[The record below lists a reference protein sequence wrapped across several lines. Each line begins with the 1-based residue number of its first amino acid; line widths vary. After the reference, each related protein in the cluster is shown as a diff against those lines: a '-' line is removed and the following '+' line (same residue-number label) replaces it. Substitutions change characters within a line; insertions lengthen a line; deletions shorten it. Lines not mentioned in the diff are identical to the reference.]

1 MKFPSKSIASGHI
14 AMLMFSLLVS
24 GSFVLGS
31 IIANLISPD
40 LVTFLRF
47 LIAFIAIAIL
57 ILYQSKFCFL
67 KYLSIGR
74 SLILGALIS
83 IYFITMFEGLK
94 TASST
99 SMAVVFT
106 LTPLLAGFFDLIF
119 SNRVMSKKVWITV
132 VVAAIGALWI
142 IFDGNIQNF
151 INFKVGYGEKLF
163 FIGCICHA
171 LYAALIPK
179 FNNGEP
185 AIVQTFG
192 TLISGIII
200 LGLFS
205 NKEIIYYSWIDFP
218 VIVLLTILY
227 LAIFA
232 TAASFFLIQ
241 YSAVRLS
248 SIKVMAYTYA
258 VPIWVVLLQIIFLQQ
273 LPNTITFVGAFVIL
287 VSLLIL
293 LFNDEG

>member
-1 MKFPSKSIASGHI
+1 MKFPSKSVASGHM
-14 AMLMFSLLVS
+14 AMLLFSLLVS

-47 LIAFIAIAIL
+47 LIAFIAISIL

-185 AIVQTFG
+185 AIIQTFG

>member
-1 MKFPSKSIASGHI
+1 MKFPSKSIASGHM

-185 AIVQTFG
+185 AIIQTFG
-192 TLISGIII
+192 TLISGIIF

-205 NKEIIYYSWIDFP
+205 NKEIIYHSWIDFP
-218 VIVLLTILY
+218 VIVLITILY

-232 TAASFFLIQ
+232 TATSFFLIQ

-258 VPIWVVLLQIIFLQQ
+258 VPIWVVLFQIIFLQQ

>member
-1 MKFPSKSIASGHI
+1 MHFPLKSVSSGHL

-47 LIAFIAIAIL
+47 LIAFLVITIL
-57 ILYQSKFCFL
+57 ILFQSKVRFI
-67 KYLSIGR
+67 KYLSVWR

-142 IFDGNIQNF
+142 IFDGNIENF
-151 INFKVGYGEKLF
+151 INFKVGYGEKIF

-185 AIVQTFG
+185 AVIQTFG

-205 NKEIIYYSWIDFP
+205 NEGIIYFSWIDFP
-218 VIVLLTILY
+218 IIVLLTILY

>member
-1 MKFPSKSIASGHI
+1 MKFPSKSVASGHM
-14 AMLMFSLLVS
+14 AMLLFSLLVS

-185 AIVQTFG
+185 AIIQTFG

-205 NKEIIYYSWIDFP
+205 NKEIIYYGWIDFP

>member
-1 MKFPSKSIASGHI
+1 MKFPTKSIASGHM
-14 AMLMFSLLVS
+14 AMLMFSLVVS

-185 AIVQTFG
+185 AIIQTFG

-205 NKEIIYYSWIDFP
+205 NKEIIYHSWIDFP

>member
-1 MKFPSKSIASGHI
+1 MKFPSKSVASGHM
-14 AMLMFSLLVS
+14 AMLLFSLLVS

-57 ILYQSKFCFL
+57 IFYQSKFCFL

-74 SLILGALIS
+74 SLILGVLIS

-132 VVAAIGALWI
+132 VVAAAGALWI

-185 AIVQTFG
+185 AIIQTFG

-287 VSLLIL
+287 ISLLIL

>member
-1 MKFPSKSIASGHI
+1 MKFPTKSVASGHM

-132 VVAAIGALWI
+132 VVAALGALWI

-171 LYAALIPK
+171 LYAALIPR

-185 AIVQTFG
+185 AIIQTFG

-205 NKEIIYYSWIDFP
+205 NKEIIYHSWIDFP

-273 LPNTITFVGAFVIL
+273 LPNTITFIGAFVIL

>member
-1 MKFPSKSIASGHI
+1 MKFPSKSVASGHM
-14 AMLMFSLLVS
+14 AMLLFSLLVS

-74 SLILGALIS
+74 SLILGVLIS

-99 SMAVVFT
+99 SMAIVFT

-185 AIVQTFG
+185 AIIQTFG

>member
-1 MKFPSKSIASGHI
+1 MKFPSKSVASGHM
-14 AMLMFSLLVS
+14 AMLLFSLLVS

-185 AIVQTFG
+185 AIIQTFG

-205 NKEIIYYSWIDFP
+205 NEEIIYYSWIDFP

>member
-1 MKFPSKSIASGHI
+1 MKFPSKSVASGHM
-14 AMLMFSLLVS
+14 AMLLFSLLVS

-31 IIANLISPD
+31 IIANLISPN

-106 LTPLLAGFFDLIF
+106 LTPLLAGFFDFIF

-132 VVAAIGALWI
+132 IVAAIGALWI

-171 LYAALIPK
+171 LYAALIPN

-185 AIVQTFG
+185 AIIQTFG

-205 NKEIIYYSWIDFP
+205 NKEIIYHSWIDFP

>member
-1 MKFPSKSIASGHI
+1 MKFPSKSVASGHM
-14 AMLMFSLLVS
+14 AMLLFSLLVS

-47 LIAFIAIAIL
+47 LIAFIAITIL

-119 SNRVMSKKVWITV
+119 SNRVMSRKVWITV

-185 AIVQTFG
+185 AIIQTFG

-205 NKEIIYYSWIDFP
+205 SKEIIYYSWIDFP

-273 LPNTITFVGAFVIL
+273 LPNTITFVGAFFIL

>member
-1 MKFPSKSIASGHI
+1 MKFPSKSVASGHM
-14 AMLMFSLLVS
+14 AMLLFSLLVS

-47 LIAFIAIAIL
+47 LIAFIAITIL

-185 AIVQTFG
+185 AIIQTFG

-205 NKEIIYYSWIDFP
+205 NKEIIYSSWIDFP

>member
-1 MKFPSKSIASGHI
+1 MKFPSKSVASGHM
-14 AMLMFSLLVS
+14 AMLLFSLLVS

-185 AIVQTFG
+185 AIIQTFG

-205 NKEIIYYSWIDFP
+205 NKEIIYYGWIDFP

-258 VPIWVVLLQIIFLQQ
+258 VPIWVVLLQITFLQQ

>member
-1 MKFPSKSIASGHI
+1 MKFPSKSVASGHM

-57 ILYQSKFCFL
+57 ILYQNKFCFL

-185 AIVQTFG
+185 AIIQTFG

-205 NKEIIYYSWIDFP
+205 NKEIIYHSWIDFP

>member
-1 MKFPSKSIASGHI
+1 MKFPSKSVASGHM
-14 AMLMFSLLVS
+14 AMLLFSLLVS

-185 AIVQTFG
+185 AIIQTFG

-205 NKEIIYYSWIDFP
+205 NKEIIYSSWIDFP

>member
-1 MKFPSKSIASGHI
+1 MKFPTKSVASGHM

-119 SNRVMSKKVWITV
+119 SNRVMSKKVWISV
-132 VVAAIGALWI
+132 VVASTGALWI

-185 AIVQTFG
+185 AIIQTFG

-205 NKEIIYYSWIDFP
+205 NKEIIYHSWIDFP

>member
-1 MKFPSKSIASGHI
+1 MKFPSKSVASGHM
-14 AMLMFSLLVS
+14 AMLLFSLLVS

-31 IIANLISPD
+31 FIANLISPD

-205 NKEIIYYSWIDFP
+205 NKEIIYHSWIDFP

-258 VPIWVVLLQIIFLQQ
+258 VPIWVVLLQIIFLQE

>member
-1 MKFPSKSIASGHI
+1 MKFPSKSIASGHM

-132 VVAAIGALWI
+132 VVAALGALWI

-185 AIVQTFG
+185 AIIQTFG

-205 NKEIIYYSWIDFP
+205 NKEIIYHSWIDFP

-273 LPNTITFVGAFVIL
+273 LPNSITFVGAFVIL

>member
-1 MKFPSKSIASGHI
+1 MKFPSKSVASGHM
-14 AMLMFSLLVS
+14 AMLLFSLLVS

-47 LIAFIAIAIL
+47 LIAFIVIAIL

-185 AIVQTFG
+185 AIIQTFG

-205 NKEIIYYSWIDFP
+205 NKEIFYYSWIDFP

>member
-1 MKFPSKSIASGHI
+1 MKFPSKSVASGHM
-14 AMLMFSLLVS
+14 AMLLFSLLVS

-57 ILYQSKFCFL
+57 ILYQSKFYFL

-106 LTPLLAGFFDLIF
+106 LTPLLAGLFDLIF

-185 AIVQTFG
+185 AIIQTFG

-232 TAASFFLIQ
+232 TAASFFLIR

-273 LPNTITFVGAFVIL
+273 LPNTITFVGAFFIL

>member
-1 MKFPSKSIASGHI
+1 MKFPSKSIASGHM

-67 KYLSIGR
+67 KYLFIGR

-185 AIVQTFG
+185 AIIQTFG

-205 NKEIIYYSWIDFP
+205 NKQIIYHSWIDFP

>member
-1 MKFPSKSIASGHI
+1 MKFPSKSVASGHM
-14 AMLMFSLLVS
+14 AMLLFSLLVS

-132 VVAAIGALWI
+132 VVAATGALWI

-185 AIVQTFG
+185 AIIQTFG

>member
-1 MKFPSKSIASGHI
+1 MKFPSKSVASGHM
-14 AMLMFSLLVS
+14 AMLLFSLLVS

-185 AIVQTFG
+185 AIIQTFG

-205 NKEIIYYSWIDFP
+205 NKEIIYHSWIDFP

-273 LPNTITFVGAFVIL
+273 LPNKITFIGAFVIL

>member
-1 MKFPSKSIASGHI
+1 MKFPSKSVTSGHM
-14 AMLMFSLLVS
+14 AMLLFSLLVS

-205 NKEIIYYSWIDFP
+205 NKEIIYSSWIDFP

>member
-1 MKFPSKSIASGHI
+1 MKFPSKSVASGHM
-14 AMLMFSLLVS
+14 AMLLFSLLVS

-47 LIAFIAIAIL
+47 LIAFIAITIL

-119 SNRVMSKKVWITV
+119 SNRVMSRKVWITV

-185 AIVQTFG
+185 AIIQTFG

-273 LPNTITFVGAFVIL
+273 LPNTITFVGVFVIL

-293 LFNDEG
+293 LLNDEG

>member
-1 MKFPSKSIASGHI
+1 MKFPTKSVASGHL

>member
-1 MKFPSKSIASGHI
+1 
-14 AMLMFSLLVS
+14 
-24 GSFVLGS
+24 
-31 IIANLISPD
+31 
-40 LVTFLRF
+40 
-47 LIAFIAIAIL
+47 
-57 ILYQSKFCFL
+57 
-67 KYLSIGR
+67 
-74 SLILGALIS
+74 
-83 IYFITMFEGLK
+83 MFEGLK

-185 AIVQTFG
+185 AIIQTFG

-205 NKEIIYYSWIDFP
+205 NKEIIYHNWIDFP

-258 VPIWVVLLQIIFLQQ
+258 VPIWVVLLQIIFLQK
-273 LPNTITFVGAFVIL
+273 LPNTITFIGAFIIL

>member
-1 MKFPSKSIASGHI
+1 MKFPSKSVASGHM
-14 AMLMFSLLVS
+14 AMLLFSLLVS

-119 SNRVMSKKVWITV
+119 SNRVMSRKVWITV

-258 VPIWVVLLQIIFLQQ
+258 VPIWVVLLQIIFLQE
-273 LPNTITFVGAFVIL
+273 LPNTNTFVGAFVIL

>member
-1 MKFPSKSIASGHI
+1 MKFPSKSVASGHM
-14 AMLMFSLLVS
+14 AMLLFSLLVS

-132 VVAAIGALWI
+132 VVAALGALWI

-185 AIVQTFG
+185 AIIQTFG

-205 NKEIIYYSWIDFP
+205 NKQIIYHSWIDFP

>member
-1 MKFPSKSIASGHI
+1 MKFPSKSVASGHM
-14 AMLMFSLLVS
+14 AMLLFSLLVS

-185 AIVQTFG
+185 AIIQTFG

-205 NKEIIYYSWIDFP
+205 NKEIIYHSWIDFP

-232 TAASFFLIQ
+232 TATSFFLIQ

>member
-1 MKFPSKSIASGHI
+1 MKFPSKSIASGHM

-185 AIVQTFG
+185 AIIQTFG
-192 TLISGIII
+192 TLISGVII

-205 NKEIIYYSWIDFP
+205 NKEIIYHSWIDFP

>member
-1 MKFPSKSIASGHI
+1 MKFPSKSVASGHM
-14 AMLMFSLLVS
+14 AMLLFSLLVS

-47 LIAFIAIAIL
+47 LIAFIAITIL

-119 SNRVMSKKVWITV
+119 SNRVMSRKVWITV

-185 AIVQTFG
+185 AIIQTFG

-205 NKEIIYYSWIDFP
+205 NKKIIYYSWIDFP

>member
-1 MKFPSKSIASGHI
+1 MKFPSKSIASGHM

-57 ILYQSKFCFL
+57 ILYQSKFRFL
-67 KYLSIGR
+67 KYLFIGR

-185 AIVQTFG
+185 AIIQTFG

>member
-1 MKFPSKSIASGHI
+1 MKFPSKSVASGHM
-14 AMLMFSLLVS
+14 AMLLFSLLVS

-185 AIVQTFG
+185 AIIQTFG

-205 NKEIIYYSWIDFP
+205 NKEIIYHSWIDFP

-273 LPNTITFVGAFVIL
+273 LPNTC
-287 VSLLIL
+287 LLYTSPSPR
-293 LFNDEG
+293 D

>member
-1 MKFPSKSIASGHI
+1 MKFPSKSIASGHM

-171 LYAALIPK
+171 LYAALIPR

-185 AIVQTFG
+185 AIIQTFG

-205 NKEIIYYSWIDFP
+205 NKEIIYHSWIDFP

>member
-1 MKFPSKSIASGHI
+1 MKFPSKSVASGHM
-14 AMLMFSLLVS
+14 AMLLFSLLVS

-106 LTPLLAGFFDLIF
+106 LTPLLAGLFDLIF

-185 AIVQTFG
+185 AIIQTFG

-273 LPNTITFVGAFVIL
+273 LPNTITFVGAFFIL

>member
-1 MKFPSKSIASGHI
+1 MKFPSKSVASGHM
-14 AMLMFSLLVS
+14 AMLLFSLLVS

-47 LIAFIAIAIL
+47 LIAFIAITIL

-119 SNRVMSKKVWITV
+119 SNRVMSRKVWITV

-185 AIVQTFG
+185 AIIQTFG